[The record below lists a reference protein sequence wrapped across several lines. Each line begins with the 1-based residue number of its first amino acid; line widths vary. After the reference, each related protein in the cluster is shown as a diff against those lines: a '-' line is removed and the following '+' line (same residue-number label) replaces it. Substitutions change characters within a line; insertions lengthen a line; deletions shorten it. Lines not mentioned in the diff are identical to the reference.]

1 MCQLCG
7 VRSLL
12 PPVNK
17 NDGFIIVSCLSPAQA
32 KAPAHGAGL
41 SVGQMIKVSKALNAL
56 TR

>member
-1 MCQLCG
+1 M
-7 VRSLL
+7 SAML

-41 SVGQMIKVSKALNAL
+41 PRLQKSPSQV
-56 TR
+56 

>member
-1 MCQLCG
+1 M
-7 VRSLL
+7 SAML